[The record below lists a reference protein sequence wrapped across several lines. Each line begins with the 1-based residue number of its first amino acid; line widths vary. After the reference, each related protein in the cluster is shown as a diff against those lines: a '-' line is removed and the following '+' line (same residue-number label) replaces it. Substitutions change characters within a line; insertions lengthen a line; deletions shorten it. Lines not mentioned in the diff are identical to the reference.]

1 MYKRKW
7 SRSYG
12 ILRAALSRWNQ
23 FVDED
28 HWEYKRYMFG
38 EQMKL
43 IFVVY
48 FGFWKRRYLQYI
60 LGEKTN

>member
-43 IFVVY
+43 IFVLY
-48 FGFWKRRYLQYI
+48 FGF
-60 LGEKTN
+60 